1 VKKYPLSTKAMK
13 AMLAASIAFT
23 PAIGFGFANGQT
35 AEAAAYSGDYTTE
48 SELISY
54 LKKIYTTMTED
65 EKNDL
70 RAVKTQLDN
79 VSWNSYIDNLL
90 ADPATTSEDAKAVV
104 NGLIELLMNTSTL
117 SVSEDFAEFKAE
129 YKDEVKRVFGETIT
143 SEDLIGY
150 IASAEGHFLDSVS
163 KTSGEVS
170 TMEYFNMLI
179 QSMQSAKNDSA
190 KNLEIYEKING
201 LLADQ
206 FTVAITFAAIIEE
219 NVALKSSL
227 VNAKAVVI
235 KVVRNLPIN
244 PPAGGGGG
252 VTPPPVDV
260 EEGKVGEGAL
270 KDNPQAVADKIKEQK
285 DFQNL
290 TIEAAGVSAEVSVPN
305 VVLQAV
311 AGKNPNAKIIVES
324 ELGSYELPVSEI
336 SLDRLAQELGVD
348 ASDIAIK
355 INVKPAVDD
364 KKAAEKAGLTSVAP
378 VIEFSVLAANPSG
391 KEISIVKKR
400 FSRYVDRVIA
410 GAVSFDDET
419 STGVRINDDGTLSPL
434 PTYFEGANATIKSL
448 TNSKYTVVQYE
459 KTFNDVD
466 NKKNW
471 AEAHIEKLASKL
483 VIKGKSKDL
492 YAPGENMTRG
502 EFAALI
508 SRSLGLV
515 AADNQAVSFS
525 DVSPTQAV
533 NQNGEIAAA
542 VEAGI
547 ILGREDGK
555 FYPGKGI
562 TRAEAAIMI
571 SRGLDYAAVDVDM
584 NASKDIKDFK
594 DAGNIGA
601 SAREHV
607 EKVAEAGIMD
617 GYTNGQ
623 FGPQDNTKRDQ
634 MAKIL
639 DNFLSK
645 IKFIN

>member
-1 VKKYPLSTKAMK
+1 VKKSPLSTKAMK
-13 AMLAASIAFT
+13 ALLAASIAFT
-23 PAIGFGFANGQT
+23 PAIGLGFANGQP

-48 SELISY
+48 SELVSY
-54 LKKIYTTMTED
+54 LEKINATLTED

-70 RAVKTQLDN
+70 RFVRAQLDN

-90 ADPATTSEDAKAVV
+90 ADPETTSEDAKSVV
-104 NGLIELLMNTSTL
+104 NGLIELLMSTSTL
-117 SVSEDFAEFKAE
+117 SVSEDFAQFKAE
-129 YKDEVKRVFGETIT
+129 YKDEVKRVFGDNIT
-143 SEDLIGY
+143 VEDLIGY
-150 IASAEGHFLDSVS
+150 IASTEGHFLDSVS
-163 KTSGEVS
+163 KTSGDVS
-170 TMEYFNMLI
+170 NINYFNMLI
-179 QSMQSAKNDSA
+179 QSMESAKDDTS
-190 KNLEIYEKING
+190 KNLEIHGKING

-206 FTVAITFAAIIEE
+206 LTVAITFAAIIEE
-219 NVALKSSL
+219 NTALKSSL
-227 VNAKAVVI
+227 VKAKSVVI
-235 KVVRNLPIN
+235 NVVRNLPIN

-260 EEGKVGEGAL
+260 EEGNVGEGAL
-270 KDNPQAVADKIKEQK
+270 KDNPQAVADKIKEQEE
-285 DFQNL
+285 FQNL
-290 TIEAAGVSAEVSVPN
+290 IIEAAGASAEVSVPN

-311 AGKNPNAKIIVES
+311 AGKNPNAKIVVES

-336 SLDRLAQELGVD
+336 SFDRLAKELGVD

-364 KKAAEKAGLTSVAP
+364 KKAVVKAGLTSVSP
-378 VIEFSVLAANPSG
+378 VIEFSVVAVNPSG
-391 KEISIVKKR
+391 KEISIVKKK
-400 FSRYVDRVIA
+400 FSQYVDRVIS
-410 GAVSFDDET
+410 GAASFDEKT

-434 PTYFEGANATIKSL
+434 PTYFDEANATIKSL

-471 AEAHIEKLASKL
+471 AEVHIEKLASKL
-483 VIKGKSKDL
+483 VIKGKSKDI
-492 YAPGENMTRG
+492 YSPAKNMTRG

-515 AADNQAVSFS
+515 ASDNQAVSFS
-525 DVSPTQAV
+525 DVSPSQAV

-555 FYPGKGI
+555 FYPGKEI
-562 TRAEAAIMI
+562 NRAEAAIMI
-571 SRGLDYAAVDVDM
+571 SRALDYAAVEVEMDT
-584 NASKDIKDFK
+584 SKDVKDFK
-594 DAGNIGA
+594 DAENIGV